1 MVGPPPSAPSSGAPP
16 ALGELRAPAARHRP
30 PGHLPDAHLPGVRFA
45 GCGAGRAAGEPAE
58 RGMRAIGVDVGE
70 RMIAAA
76 RARGSRAD
84 FRLGDALDLPLGDG
98 EVAG

>member
-1 MVGPPPSAPSSGAPP
+1 
-16 ALGELRAPAARHRP
+16 
-30 PGHLPDAHLPGVRFA
+30 
-45 GCGAGRAAGEPAE
+45 
-58 RGMRAIGVDVGE
+58 MRAIGVDVGE

-76 RARGSRAD
+76 RARGSRAG